1 MLKKDDQVTIEIED
15 IGTDGAGI
23 GKADGYTLFV
33 KDAVIG
39 DIIKAKVIKAKKT
52 YGYARLMEIIT
63 PSKDRVEPV
72 CPVARQCGGC
82 QIQQMSYSAQ
92 LKYKQKL
99 VRDNLARIGGITDC
113 EVLPVIGMENPFNY
127 RNKAQYPVGRNKDGK
142 VVIGF
147 YAGRT
152 HSIVDY
158 TQCAIGAPE
167 NAQILEKIR
176 TFINEN
182 NISVYDEQSHKGLIR
197 HILIRTG
204 KHTGQIMVCLIIN
217 GKTLPHADKLA
228 DCLKDISGMSS
239 IMININ
245 KERTNVILGSECSV
259 IWGNSYIED
268 SICGIMFRI
277 SPLSFFQ
284 VNPVQTEKLYRK
296 ALEYAELTGNETVWD
311 LYCGIGTIS
320 LLMATKARKVY
331 GVEIVPQAIE
341 DAKNNALR
349 NSLNNAEFFVGKAEE
364 VVPRI
369 YDEDM
374 KKAENEPV
382 DSKENSKENSGLP
395 DSASDESVMR
405 INPDVV
411 VVDPPRKGC
420 DETLLD
426 TIVKMNPKRIVYVSC
441 DSATL
446 ARDLKYLAANG
457 YEIDRVQPVDQF
469 AHTVH
474 VETVVLLSHKKPDGH
489 INVKVEFGEGE
500 GKVPLDNI
508 AKRAEG
514 YKPKERVTYKMIKEY
529 IEAKYG
535 FKVHTAYIAEV
546 KRDLGLPMYDAPN
559 AVEELKQPRKHPT
572 AEKVDA
578 IKDALKHFE
587 VI

>member
-446 ARDLKYLAANG
+446 ARDLKYLVANG
-457 YEIDRVQPVDQF
+457 YEIARVQPVDQF

-474 VETVVLLSHKKPDGH
+474 IETVILLSRTAPDTVIKVNLDMSELDVTSAESKATYKEIQEYVQNKYGLH
-489 INVKVEFGEGE
+489 VTNLYIAQVKQEFGIIERKNYNVGA
-500 GKVPLDNI
+500 GKSRVPQVTPE
-508 AKRAEG
+508 KR
-514 YKPKERVTYKMIKEY
+514 
-529 IEAKYG
+529 EA
-535 FKVHTAYIAEV
+535 I
-546 KRDLGLPMYDAPN
+546 
-559 AVEELKQPRKHPT
+559 
-572 AEKVDA
+572 
-578 IKDALKHFE
+578 IDALKYFQMI
-587 VI
+587 V

>member
-82 QIQQMSYSAQ
+82 QIQQMSYDAQ

-113 EVLPVIGMENPFNY
+113 EVLPVIGMDNPFNY

-217 GKTLPHADKLA
+217 GKNLPHADKLA

-259 IWGNSYIED
+259 ICGNSYIED

-284 VNPVQTEKLYRK
+284 VNPVQTEKLYLK

-341 DAKNNALR
+341 DAKNNAAR
-349 NSLNNAEFFVGKAEE
+349 NSINNAEFFVGKAEE
-364 VVPRI
+364 VVPHI
-369 YDEDM
+369 YEEDM
-374 KKAENEPV
+374 KKAGSESV
-382 DSKENSKENSGLP
+382 DSKENLKENSGLP
-395 DSASDESVMR
+395 DSASAESVMR

-446 ARDLKYLAANG
+446 ARDLKYLTAHG
-457 YEIDRVQPVDQF
+457 YEITHVQPVDQF

-474 VETVVLLSHKKPDGH
+474 VENVVKLVRKTSDAYIDL
-489 INVKVEFGEGE
+489 KVDMDE
-500 GKVPLDNI
+500 LDLT
-508 AKRAEG
+508 AS
-514 YKPKERVTYKMIKEY
+514 
-529 IEAKYG
+529 EAKATYEKIKQYILDKYDT
-535 FKVHTAYIAEV
+535 KVTNLYIA
-546 KRDLGLPMYDAPN
+546 
-559 AVEELKQPRKHPT
+559 Q
-572 AEKVDA
+572 AEQNEYQIGVWGSITSD
-578 IKDALKHFE
+578 I
-587 VI
+587 